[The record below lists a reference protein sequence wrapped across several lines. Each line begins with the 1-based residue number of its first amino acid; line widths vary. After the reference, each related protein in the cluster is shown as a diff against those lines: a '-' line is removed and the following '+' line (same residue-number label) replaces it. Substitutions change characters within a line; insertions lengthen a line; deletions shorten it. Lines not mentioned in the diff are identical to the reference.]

1 METNIKSEERI
12 IIVGLQ
18 TGGKDSDF
26 HYSMD
31 ELEQLAENAGGN
43 VVSRL
48 TQKRD
53 EVDPR
58 TFIGKGKLHE
68 LKRLVEEL
76 DITTVIFN
84 QNLSPSQVS
93 NIQEEIDVKVLD
105 RMQLILDIFAMR
117 ANSKEGRLQVELAQL
132 NYLLPRLSGQGVNL
146 SRLGGGIGTRG
157 PGETKLEMDRR
168 YIQNQISD
176 IKDELKKTEEH
187 RERNRKR
194 RKESGVFQIG
204 LVGYTNAGKS
214 TLLNVLTDQADEA
227 YEKDELFATLDPMT
241 RQLRLD
247 NGMQVTITDTV
258 GFIQDLPTEL
268 VEAFQSTLE
277 ETRNVDLIIHVVDAS
292 SENLNVEE
300 TTVLNLLHEIGMED
314 IPRLTVYNKK
324 DLLEDQSSFN
334 PGIFPHLL
342 ISARSEEGVQELQD
356 AITDKIDNILVP
368 YLVSIPASKGAAL
381 VQLKQETIVK
391 DEKFDPESQEY
402 IVSGKAKPNSPWVQS
417 SPSFL

>member
-1 METNIKSEERI
+1 METNIKLQEQI

-18 TGGKDSDF
+18 TGGKESDF

-53 EVDPR
+53 EVDSR
-58 TFIGKGKLHE
+58 TFIGKGKLQE

-76 DITTVIFN
+76 EASTVIFN
-84 QNLSPSQVS
+84 QNLSPSQVR
-93 NIQEEIDVKVLD
+93 NIQEEIDIKVLD

-117 ANSKEGRLQVELAQL
+117 AHSKEGRLQVELAQL
-132 NYLLPRLSGQGVNL
+132 NYLLPRLSGQGINL

-157 PGETKLEMDRR
+157 PGETQLEMDRR
-168 YIQNQISD
+168 HIQNQISD
-176 IKDELKKTEEH
+176 IKDELKKTEAH
-187 RERNRKR
+187 RERSRKR

-214 TLLNVLTDQADEA
+214 TLLNVLTEQAGEA
-227 YEKDELFATLDPMT
+227 YERDELFATLDPMT
-241 RQLRLD
+241 RKLRLD

-277 ETRNVDLIIHVVDAS
+277 ETRNVDLIIQVVDAS
-292 SENLNVEE
+292 SESLNVEE
-300 TTVLNLLHEIGMED
+300 TTVLDLLDEMGIGD
-314 IPRLTVYNKK
+314 LPRLTVYNKK
-324 DLLEDQSSFN
+324 DLLQKASSFN

-342 ISARSEEGVQELQD
+342 ISARSKEDVQLLQERIIEEM
-356 AITDKIDNILVP
+356 DKILVP
-368 YLVSIPASKGAAL
+368 YHISIPASKGAAL

-391 DEKFDPESQEY
+391 EEKFDPESEEY
-402 IVSGKAKPNSPWVQS
+402 SVSGKAKPDSPWVQS
-417 SPSFL
+417 SSTFL